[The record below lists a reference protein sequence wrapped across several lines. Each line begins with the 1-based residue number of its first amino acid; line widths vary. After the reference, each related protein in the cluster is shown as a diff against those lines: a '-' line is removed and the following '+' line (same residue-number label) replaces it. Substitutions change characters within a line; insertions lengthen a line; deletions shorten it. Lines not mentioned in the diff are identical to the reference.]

1 MWKNHTST
9 TLRPSVHPAGEGA
22 ANPNMVLKLQRREI
36 REGGCACVQLFCGRG
51 LQKLTVSKFGVRAN
65 ALIRLLFSLY
75 KARIHILEA
84 RIFSPAWAPGGLLT
98 KVPTKSGYEV
108 TGAARFHGYR
118 LLL

>member
-1 MWKNHTST
+1 M
-9 TLRPSVHPAGEGA
+9 
-22 ANPNMVLKLQRREI
+22 
-36 REGGCACVQLFCGRG
+36 QLFCGRG

-108 TGAARFHGYR
+108 TGAARLRAAPGGGVRALCEDNDLSARADVPGASIASRHGVGFDPR
-118 LLL
+118 RKD